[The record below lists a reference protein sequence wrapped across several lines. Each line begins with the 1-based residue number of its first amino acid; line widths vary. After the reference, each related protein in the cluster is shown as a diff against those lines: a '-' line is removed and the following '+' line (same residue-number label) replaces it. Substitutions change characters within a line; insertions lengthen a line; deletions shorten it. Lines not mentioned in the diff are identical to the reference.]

1 MFKQIFLAGC
11 AALAIAAIPSYVD
24 HFTVTEEPSEEDL
37 TDGVAIN
44 NSSSEARAMRLE
56 AKEDKRPSY
65 VTGSRVAS
73 IPMDHSGHFVGNFRI
88 NGRMVKGVV
97 DTGATMV
104 AMNVSTARQI
114 GLNPQ
119 PGDFNQR
126 VATANGETKAAQ
138 VYLSRMEIGTITVS
152 DVEAFVLDDNS
163 LGGTLIGMS
172 FMSKLD
178 GYKVENRTLKLE
190 K

>member
-1 MFKQIFLAGC
+1 MFKQIFLVGC

-24 HFTVTEEPSEEDL
+24 HFTVTDEPSEQDL
-37 TDGVAIN
+37 TDAVAIN
-44 NSSSEARAMRLE
+44 SSSSDMRAMRLE
-56 AKEDKRPSY
+56 AREDERPSY
-65 VTGSRVAS
+65 VTGTRIAS
-73 IPMDHSGHFVGNFRI
+73 IAMDHSGHFIGNFRI
-88 NGRMVKGVV
+88 NGRTVKGVV

-119 PGDFNQR
+119 PNDFDQR
-126 VATANGETKAAQ
+126 VATANGETRAAK
-138 VYLSRMEIGTITVS
+138 VYLSRMEIGSITVS

-163 LGGTLIGMS
+163 LAGTLIGMS

-178 GYKVENRTLKLE
+178 GYRVENRTLKLE